1 MKCIIFLLVLISYTL
16 CDSQKSPRIQISDIY
31 KTFKTKIY
39 KCILETEGV
48 SPQLKELATKN
59 LDSDEA
65 QFINFESIGL
75 SLEDRHIIRE
85 CIKQAFRKKND
96 NKNSGVIP
104 LDVDNAVHR
113 RKFILRDSR
122 KLRQLSM
129 ISQIGRLGAFNIGGI
144 FTCIE
149 NAQPAIK
156 VIRDSI
162 NLIKSMDYTSAI
174 INIYD
179 NLSDI
184 SNGLSFCFNAIF
196 PSN

>member
-1 MKCIIFLLVLISYTL
+1 MKSTIFFFALISYIL
-16 CDSQKSPRIQISDIY
+16 CDSTKNPRVQISDIY
-31 KTFKTKIY
+31 KTIKTKIY
-39 KCILETEGV
+39 KCILDTEGV
-48 SPQLKELATKN
+48 SAQLKEFTTQN
-59 LDSDEA
+59 LNSNEI
-65 QFINFESIGL
+65 QSINFESIGL
-75 SLEDRHIIRE
+75 SLEDHHIIRE
-85 CIKQAFRKKND
+85 CKKQAFRKKND
-96 NKNSGVIP
+96 NKNSGVIS
-104 LDVDNAVHR
+104 LDVGNAVHR
-113 RKFILRDSR
+113 RKFIFRDSR

-196 PSN
+196 PSD

>member
-1 MKCIIFLLVLISYTL
+1 MKSIIFLFVLIACAL
-16 CDSQKSPRIQISDIY
+16 CETKKNPRIQISDIY

-48 SPQLKELATKN
+48 SAQLKELASKN
-59 LDSDEA
+59 LDSDET
-65 QFINFESIGL
+65 QLINFESISL

-85 CIKQAFRKKND
+85 CKKKAFMKSND
-96 NKNSGVIP
+96 SKNSAVVSLG
-104 LDVDNAVHR
+104 VDNAVQR
-113 RKFILRDSR
+113 RKFIFRGSK

-184 SNGLSFCFNAIF
+184 SNGISFCFNAIF
-196 PSN
+196 PSD

>member
-85 CIKQAFRKKND
+85 CKKQAFRKKND

>member
-1 MKCIIFLLVLISYTL
+1 MKSTLFLLALISYVL
-16 CDSQKSPRIQISDIY
+16 CTSKREPRVQIADIY
-31 KTFKTKIY
+31 KGFKTKIY
-39 KCILETEGV
+39 QCISNSERA
-48 SPQLKELATKN
+48 SAQLKELATKKLN
-59 LDSDEA
+59 SNET
-65 QFINFESIGL
+65 QFLNFHSMDL
-75 SLEDRHIIRE
+75 SPEDHYIIRQ
-85 CIKQAFRKKND
+85 CKKDAFRKKND
-96 NKNSGVIP
+96 NGNNGAISIS
-104 LDVDNAVHR
+104 LDQSVHR
-113 RKFILRDSR
+113 KKFILRDSR
-122 KLRQLSM
+122 KFRKLSM

-162 NLIKSMDYTSAI
+162 NLIRSKDYTSAI

-184 SNGLSFCFNAIF
+184 SNGLSFCFNSIF